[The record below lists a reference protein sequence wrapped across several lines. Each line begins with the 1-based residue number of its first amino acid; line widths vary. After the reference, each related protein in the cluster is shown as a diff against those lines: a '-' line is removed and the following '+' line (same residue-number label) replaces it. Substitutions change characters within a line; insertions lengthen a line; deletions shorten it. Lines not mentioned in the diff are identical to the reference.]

1 MLKFS
6 REAQKENRGFISSSF
21 KGGQLV
27 CQLGPPSHSKGN
39 AFANFR
45 CVGADGGILNASM
58 PYKGRPTDTWTVGK
72 YYFLNLTKTPS
83 GKFKISPEIIAMDFS
98 ETTDASSSGKSR
110 KPSATKSGASR
121 KSTATRKK
129 KPTKPMRVASSTAPK
144 RGGFEPF
151 EPPEDRHVFR
161 AIEKER
167 VRMAKEMADL
177 AKQSVELAEKMAK
190 LAKQMSKLNERYSAV
205 PSKR

>member
-1 MLKFS
+1 MSMSKFS
-6 REAQKENRGFISSSF
+6 RDAQKANGGFRSSSF
-21 KGGQLV
+21 EGGQLV
-27 CQLGPPSHSKGN
+27 CKLGPPSHSKGN

-110 KPSATKSGASR
+110 KPSATKSGESR

-129 KPTKPMRVASSTAPK
+129 KPTNPMRVASRTAPK
-144 RGGFEPF
+144 RGVF
-151 EPPEDRHVFR
+151 EPPEKHHALEEIQD
-161 AIEKER
+161 KR
-167 VRMAKEMADL
+167 VQLANEMADL
-177 AKQSVELAEKMAK
+177 AKQSVELAEKMADV
-190 LAKQMSKLNERYSAV
+190 AKKMRQLNERHSAI